1 MAAVDKIVRNLLLI
15 MQKRLLIIDDD
26 EDIRDMLSAFFES
39 SDYIVSTLGKF
50 NNIFD
55 AYNKY
60 QPDLI
65 LLDYQLPEENGD
77 KICHQLKS
85 NPGTFHIPVIMI
97 SGHPKSMLERDYHG
111 WNGILSKPF
120 DLPELD
126 AMVQKFLNR
135 SR

>member
-1 MAAVDKIVRNLLLI
+1 LLFSYLV

-26 EDIRDMLSAFFES
+26 EDIRDMLKAFFES
-39 SDYIVSTLGKF
+39 SDYIVSTLGKA

-65 LLDYQLPEENGD
+65 LLDYKLPEENGD
-77 KICHQLKS
+77 KICLQLKS

-97 SGHPKSMLERDYHG
+97 SGHPKSTLERDYHG
-111 WNGILSKPF
+111 WNGIISKPF
-120 DLPELD
+120 DLLELD
-126 AMVQKFLNR
+126 AMVQRFLSKAR
-135 SR
+135 